1 MSKILF
7 KEEQQFTQWWL
18 WLLLIGIGVIP
29 LFGIYN
35 QLISGKEFGSDPM
48 SNLKIIVFSGITY
61 LVIGLIKIIKLK
73 TEISKTECKLK
84 FFPFL
89 SKTVNWNEVVLAE
102 IVDYGFVGGWGIRK
116 WTSYGT
122 VYNIKGKKGLA
133 IVLKDGSKFLIGTQ
147 KENDLKD
154 VIKEITL

>member
-1 MSKILF
+1 M
-7 KEEQQFTQWWL
+7 
-18 WLLLIGIGVIP
+18 LIGIGVVP

-102 IVDYGFVGGWGIRK
+102 IVDYGFVRGWGIRK